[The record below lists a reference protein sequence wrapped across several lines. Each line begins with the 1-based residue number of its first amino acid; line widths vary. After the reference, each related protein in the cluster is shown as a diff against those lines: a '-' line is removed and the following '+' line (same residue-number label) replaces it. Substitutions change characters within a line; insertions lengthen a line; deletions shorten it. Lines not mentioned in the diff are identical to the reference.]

1 LRPKGFEVVEGAVN
15 DDADVPDFLRRYNPP
30 FPVGTSSGLAA
41 LEYLQWP
48 KGQRPLV
55 PLMAFIDRKGVIR
68 AQFSGLDE
76 TFFNDQQDAHL
87 REQAEKL
94 LNETA
99 APAKGAAKSKKKSTA
114 P

>member
-1 LRPKGFEVVEGAVN
+1 MVEGAVN
-15 DDADVPDFLRRYNPP
+15 DDADIPDFLRRFNPP
-30 FPVGTSSGLAA
+30 FPVGTTSGLAA

-55 PLMAFIDRKGVIR
+55 PLMAFIDRQGMIR

-87 REQAEKL
+87 RDEAEKL
-94 LNETA
+94 LSEKSAPTK
-99 APAKGAAKSKKKSTA
+99 APAKAKKKTTA
-114 P
+114 Q